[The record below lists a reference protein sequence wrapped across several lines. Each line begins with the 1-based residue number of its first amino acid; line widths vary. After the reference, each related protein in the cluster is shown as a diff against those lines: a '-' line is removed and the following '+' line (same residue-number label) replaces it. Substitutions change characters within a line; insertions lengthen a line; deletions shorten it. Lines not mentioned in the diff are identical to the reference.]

1 MKTNALFRFISKKD
15 IVIFVLL
22 AAEVVAVEIF
32 FVPPEKAAVVATL
45 VYTIFFIVAEFA
57 FYGLLRAAIHRDLPG
72 NKYFRSV
79 PEAFSCLKRAWLKL
93 ETGAFIAVAIG
104 VGGGL
109 IMGMKPCA
117 VLSTAALV
125 FVFHALMRPI
135 TMLVKKS
142 VALSLVMGL
151 FGAFLSGFAAGSVIG
166 DELSE
171 LFEEQIAAVCIV
183 CAVGVISEAV
193 SLIIT
198 YKKLPKVYND

>member
-1 MKTNALFRFISKKD
+1 MKTNALFRFINKRD
-15 IVIFVLL
+15 ILIFVLL
-22 AAEVVAVEIF
+22 VAVVIAVEII
-32 FVPPEKAAVVATL
+32 FVPPEKAAIVATL

-79 PEAFSCLKRAWLKL
+79 PEAFSSLKNAWLKL
-93 ETGAFIAVAIG
+93 ETGAFIAIAIG
-104 VGGGL
+104 IGGGF
-109 IMGMKPCA
+109 IMGMEPSA
-117 VLSTAALV
+117 VLLTAALV
-125 FVFHALMRPI
+125 LVFHALMRLI

-142 VALSLVMGL
+142 VALSLAMGL
-151 FGAFLSGFAAGSVIG
+151 FGAFLGGFTAGSVID

-171 LFEEQIAAVCIV
+171 LFEGKIAAVCIA

>member
-1 MKTNALFRFISKKD
+1 MKTNALFRYINKRD
-15 IVIFVLL
+15 ILIFVLL
-22 AAEVVAVEIF
+22 VAVVIAVEII
-32 FVPPEKAAVVATL
+32 FVPPEKAAIVATL

-79 PEAFSCLKRAWLKL
+79 PEAFSSLKNAWLKL

-104 VGGGL
+104 IGGGF
-109 IMGMKPCA
+109 IMGMEPSA
-117 VLSTAALV
+117 VLPTAALV
-125 FVFHALMRPI
+125 LVLHALMRPI

-151 FGAFLSGFAAGSVIG
+151 FGAFLGGFAAGSVIG

-171 LFEEQIAAVCIV
+171 LFKGKIAAVCIA

>member
-1 MKTNALFRFISKKD
+1 MKTNALFRFINKRD
-15 IVIFVLL
+15 ILIFVLL
-22 AAEVVAVEIF
+22 VAVVIAVEII
-32 FVPPEKAAVVATL
+32 FVPPEKAAIVATL

-79 PEAFSCLKRAWLKL
+79 PEAFSSLKNAWLKL
-93 ETGAFIAVAIG
+93 ETGAFIAIAIG
-104 VGGGL
+104 IGGGF
-109 IMGMKPCA
+109 IMGMEPSA
-117 VLSTAALV
+117 VLLTAALV
-125 FVFHALMRPI
+125 LVFHALMRLI

-142 VALSLVMGL
+142 VALALAIGL
-151 FGAFLSGFAAGSVIG
+151 FGAFLGGFTAGSVID

-171 LFEEQIAAVCIV
+171 LFEGKIAAVCIA

>member
-1 MKTNALFRFISKKD
+1 MKTNALFRFINKRD
-15 IVIFVLL
+15 ILIFVLL

-79 PEAFSCLKRAWLKL
+79 PEAFSSLKNAWLKL

-104 VGGGL
+104 IGGGF
-109 IMGMKPCA
+109 IMGMEPSA
-117 VLSTAALV
+117 VLPTAALV
-125 FVFHALMRPI
+125 LFFHAMMRPI

-171 LFEEQIAAVCIV
+171 LFKGKIAAVCIV

>member
-1 MKTNALFRFISKKD
+1 MKTNALFRYINKRD
-15 IVIFVLL
+15 ILIFVLL
-22 AAEVVAVEIF
+22 VAVVIAVEII
-32 FVPPEKAAVVATL
+32 FVPPEKAAIVATL

-79 PEAFSCLKRAWLKL
+79 PEAFSSLKNAWLKL
-93 ETGAFIAVAIG
+93 ETGAFIAIAIG
-104 VGGGL
+104 IGGGF
-109 IMGMKPCA
+109 IMGMEPSA
-117 VLSTAALV
+117 VLLTAALV
-125 FVFHALMRPI
+125 LVFHALVRLI

-142 VALSLVMGL
+142 VALALAMGL
-151 FGAFLSGFAAGSVIG
+151 FGAFLGGFTAGSVID

-171 LFEEQIAAVCIV
+171 LFEGKIAAVCIA

>member
-22 AAEVVAVEIF
+22 AAEVIAVEMF
-32 FVPPEKAAVVATL
+32 FVPPEKAAVVAAL

-57 FYGLLRAAIHRDLPG
+57 FYGLLRAAIHRDIPG

-79 PEAFSCLKRAWLKL
+79 PEAFSSLKNAWLKL

-104 VGGGL
+104 IGGGF
-109 IMGMKPCA
+109 IMGMEPSA
-117 VLSTAALV
+117 VLPTAALV
-125 FVFHALMRPI
+125 LVLHALMRPI

-151 FGAFLSGFAAGSVIG
+151 FGAFLGGFAAGSVIG

-171 LFEEQIAAVCIV
+171 LFKGKIAAVCI
-183 CAVGVISEAV
+183 SRKSRE
-193 SLIIT
+193 
-198 YKKLPKVYND
+198 